1 MKALILTVFLACPA
15 LAEETPPPDQGDQGD
30 QGMSLMQQGAEM
42 LLRHMMSKVDPGL
55 EDMAQALK
63 EAQPNLMKLMA
74 LIDDIKNYHAPEVLQ
89 NGDILIR
96 RKTPAELQPK
106 ALPEG
111 GIDL

>member
-1 MKALILTVFLACPA
+1 MKALVLTAFLACPA
-15 LAEETPPPDQGDQGD
+15 LAEETPPPDQGD

>member
-1 MKALILTVFLACPA
+1 MKALVLTVFLACPA
-15 LAEETPPPDQGDQGD
+15 LAETLPPDPGDQGI
-30 QGMSLMQQGAEM
+30 SLMQQGAEM